1 MQGKLLKLTYFMKG
15 VNTEKYSQQYMFD
28 QQPEKSLLPSYY
40 TTSKTKPK
48 ADKTMC

>member
-1 MQGKLLKLTYFMKG
+1 MACACDNSIKQ
-15 VNTEKYSQQYMFD
+15 VMFD
-28 QQPEKSLLPSYY
+28 QQPKKSLLPSYY